1 MSNEPQ
7 ERLVLLRL
15 ALEGGETK
23 NTDFKPDLKK
33 QDRDRLVNAGLI
45 EAEKRRPPKG
55 GRAALYLVLTDE
67 GWAWLAEHL
76 DGELPPQAKP
86 VRTLQKLLA
95 CLKAHLDARGYS
107 LADFI
112 TGPPSATKPGS
123 PADIEKLI
131 ELAYL
136 RLSGGRAN
144 VRVRLADLRTALP
157 EIPRD
162 RLDATLLAMAT
173 RGGVALYPLEN
184 PVEIQPQDR
193 EAVLRTPTGHE
204 RHLIY
209 LGGMPS

>member
-144 VRVRLADLRTALP
+144 VHHDAAGEGIDRRRGARRPGTSRRWR
-157 EIPRD
+157 PRS
-162 RLDATLLAMAT
+162 RASRRASPGSKT
-173 RGGVALYPLEN
+173 
-184 PVEIQPQDR
+184 
-193 EAVLRTPTGHE
+193 
-204 RHLIY
+204 
-209 LGGMPS
+209 SS

>member
-7 ERLVLLRL
+7 ERLILLRL

-33 QDRDRLVNAGLI
+33 QDRDRLVRAGLI
-45 EAEKRRPPKG
+45 EAEKRQPPKG
-55 GRAALYLVLTDE
+55 GRAALYLVLTDG

-76 DGELPPQAKP
+76 DGELPKP
-86 VRTLQKLLA
+86 VRTLKKLLA
-95 CLKAHLDARGYS
+95 CLKAHLDARGFS

-112 TGPPSATKPGS
+112 TGPPSVTKPES
-123 PADIEKLI
+123 PPDVEKHIEH
-131 ELAYL
+131 AYL

-144 VRVRLADLRTALP
+144 VRVRLADLRAALP